1 MAKDQFKEE
10 RMKILEL
17 LAKGAITSED
27 AEKLLSAVGD
37 TKEADEPAP
46 VIIDKKAP
54 FRMLKIYVD
63 SADGDV
69 VKIQLPIEFAKLLK
83 SGKFNIDQLDD
94 MDIDLDA
101 LIAMVNSGVIGELIN
116 IESADGDVVR
126 IVVE

>member
-1 MAKDQFKEE
+1 
-10 RMKILEL
+10 
-17 LAKGAITSED
+17 
-27 AEKLLSAVGD
+27 
-37 TKEADEPAP
+37 
-46 VIIDKKAP
+46 
-54 FRMLKIYVD
+54 VD